1 MSGFVFFD
9 SNVLVYSDDG
19 SSKAKQRRAIDLI
32 ARHLGDGTA
41 VFSLQVLQEYFAV
54 STRKFK
60 VPAETAQQ
68 KVQIFARAKV
78 VCFTPS
84 DVIDSASSIRCAVLL
99 RKKERK
105 AVEMEPDY
113 VAFDIPNA
121 FVVGYG
127 LDYQDA
133 YRNLP
138 YVAALEE
145 HEIGQAH

>member
-32 ARHLGDGTA
+32 ARHLADGTA

-78 VCFTPS
+78 VYFTPS
-84 DVIDSASSIRCAVLL
+84 DVIAAIELHRLRGLSFWDSLIVYAARLAGAGILYSEDLQTGGMVESVRVVNPFIAGE
-99 RKKERK
+99 ER
-105 AVEMEPDY
+105 
-113 VAFDIPNA
+113 
-121 FVVGYG
+121 
-127 LDYQDA
+127 
-133 YRNLP
+133 
-138 YVAALEE
+138 
-145 HEIGQAH
+145 